1 MSRSPS
7 PYPRMQ
13 VSPKPPLLPLYGAFP
28 ARGRS
33 CSASPPHLPHYKSSS
48 SQVSTCSSRSHS
60 RSRRTSFDG
69 PELLVQGRAVSR
81 SCSPRQTEAQTCAAR
96 APVMS
101 TLRQVERAREES
113 EMLGVSVE
121 FLATEFLSEV
131 EQHFGADAD
140 PDYNEINRIL
150 LHGEKARG
158 ANFICPRDG
167 LPGSSYVDTLE
178 EFHVG
183 KASVLLSWC
192 WLYTPRQVVDA
203 LLGWCES
210 TGRDPSKTFVWQ
222 CALCLNQFRV
232 EEKKARGESESSEV
246 LREKFE
252 SRVRSTLHVVCL
264 LDPWDDPV
272 YIRRVW
278 CIFELHRA
286 LCIEGCQLDVIL
298 PKSEEVRF
306 GKGLR
311 SDGLVAMWRVF
322 EKLRIQDAEATVEA
336 DRKNILQIV
345 DPDAQTAEDYDV
357 SEKCSILNRAVIQRL
372 QRWCVDTAA
381 AQAAAVPTVSTCIRA
396 ASVLAASAE
405 WSRADAVLSEARLS
419 LETSGDAGTAY
430 HIHVLSSLANLRSEQ
445 GLLEEAAE
453 LMAEA
458 LTAIEAETSSLRG
471 LWDRRLEYAS
481 LLQSFGDVKDARGQ
495 LKQAVL
501 LFEQAKNTYET
512 VSAKDHTGYAS
523 VLLRLSG
530 CCCRRGQL
538 ARATELL
545 DMAMATAA
553 EGPLTPSTAELLM
566 AQGRLCIAK
575 GCFAEASELLRSAKK
590 AFQNTGATR
599 KLGFAQLLLM
609 LGFSFLEGGAAM
621 VEAEQCFNEA
631 REVLEEIG
639 ATSRLEYTSLSMYF
653 GKLLMLRSRP
663 EEALP
668 HLKDAK
674 AAFEQAA
681 CVETPEF
688 AWLLMVLGRCHLQLG
703 NTSAAMELFADSQ
716 SVFERADA
724 GDAFAQFVLRN
735 V

>member
-1 MSRSPS
+1 
-7 PYPRMQ
+7 
-13 VSPKPPLLPLYGAFP
+13 
-28 ARGRS
+28 
-33 CSASPPHLPHYKSSS
+33 
-48 SQVSTCSSRSHS
+48 
-60 RSRRTSFDG
+60 
-69 PELLVQGRAVSR
+69 VSR
-81 SCSPRQTEAQTCAAR
+81 SCSPRQTEAQTRAAR

-113 EMLGVSVE
+113 QMLGVSVE

-306 GKGLR
+306 GNGLR

-501 LFEQAKNTYET
+501 LFEQAKKHIRDYFCERP
-512 VSAKDHTGYAS
+512 H
-523 VLLRLSG
+523 
-530 CCCRRGQL
+530 
-538 ARATELL
+538 
-545 DMAMATAA
+545 
-553 EGPLTPSTAELLM
+553 
-566 AQGRLCIAK
+566 RLCFSSAS
-575 GCFAEASELLRSAKK
+575 AEW
-590 AFQNTGATR
+590 
-599 KLGFAQLLLM
+599 LLLPTWAACESDRASRY
-609 LGFSFLEGGAAM
+609 GHGHCSRRSFDT
-621 VEAEQCFNEA
+621 FNS
-631 REVLEEIG
+631 RTSHGPGSPLHCQGLLCRSIG
-639 ATSRLEYTSLSMYF
+639 AVEECEEGL
-653 GKLLMLRSRP
+653 P
-663 EEALP
+663 EHWSHQE
-668 HLKDAK
+668 
-674 AAFEQAA
+674 
-681 CVETPEF
+681 
-688 AWLLMVLGRCHLQLG
+688 AWLRP
-703 NTSAAMELFADSQ
+703 AA
-716 SVFERADA
+716 ADA
-724 GDAFAQFVLRN
+724 GLQLSGGRCGHGRSGAVLQ
-735 V
+735 